1 MRSLL
6 FILFTTW
13 ASLTHASDTN
23 HLVIH
28 LSSGIRLT
36 LPVEDRP
43 QITFD
48 DNVLCVNT
56 ERFLFSDV
64 RKYTFSENDA
74 VGIEAID
81 ADRSGVSL
89 KRLDGEQIAVSVKDA
104 SSAMVRVYSASG
116 VEQPI
121 RHTASKDGAV
131 ILDLTGLVPGV
142 YVISAGGETL
152 KIRKK

>member
-13 ASLTHASDTN
+13 ASLTHARDTN

-28 LSSGIRLT
+28 LSSGTRLT

-48 DNVLCVNT
+48 GNVLCVST
-56 ERFLFSDV
+56 ERFQFSDV
-64 RKYTFSENDA
+64 RKYTFSENEA

-81 ADRSGVSL
+81 ADKTGVSL
-89 KRLDGEQIAVSVKDA
+89 KRLDGEQIAVSVNDA
-104 SSAMVRVYSASG
+104 SAMVRVYSASG

>member
-6 FILFTTW
+6 FILITAW

-23 HLVIH
+23 YLVIH
-28 LSSGIRLT
+28 LSSGTRLT

-48 DNVLCVNT
+48 GSVLCIST
-56 ERFLFSDV
+56 ERFLLSDIL
-64 RKYTFSENDA
+64 KYTFSENDA
-74 VGIEAID
+74 VGIETID
-81 ADRSGVSL
+81 ADKPGVSL
-89 KRLDGEQIAVSVKDA
+89 KRLDGEKIAVGVKDA
-104 SSAMVRVYSASG
+104 SAMVRVYSASG

-121 RHTASKDGAV
+121 RRTASEEGAV
-131 ILDLTGLVPGV
+131 TLDLTGLVPGV
-142 YVISAGGETL
+142 YVISVGGETL

>member
-6 FILFTTW
+6 FTLFTAW

-23 HLVIH
+23 YLVIH
-28 LSSGIRLT
+28 LSSGTRLT

-48 DNVLCVNT
+48 GNVLCIST

-64 RKYTFSENDA
+64 LKYTFSENDA

-81 ADRSGVSL
+81 ADKPGVSL
-89 KRLDGEQIAVSVKDA
+89 KRLDGEKIAVRVKDA
-104 SSAMVRVYSASG
+104 SAMVRVHSTNG

-121 RHTASKDGAV
+121 RRTAGEEGAV

-142 YVISAGGETL
+142 YMISVGGETL

>member
-6 FILFTTW
+6 FILFTAW
-13 ASLTHASDTN
+13 ASLTHANDTN

-28 LSSGIRLT
+28 LSSGTRLT

-48 DNVLCVNT
+48 DNVLCIST

-81 ADRSGVSL
+81 ADKTGVSL

-104 SSAMVRVYSASG
+104 SAAVRVYSASG

-131 ILDLTGLVPGV
+131 ILDLTGLALGV

>member
-13 ASLTHASDTN
+13 AFLTHASDTN

-28 LSSGIRLT
+28 LSSGTLLT

-48 DNVLCVNT
+48 GNVLCINT
-56 ERFLFSDV
+56 ERFQFSDV

-81 ADRSGVSL
+81 ADKTGVSL
-89 KRLDGEQIAVSVKDA
+89 KRLDGEQIAVSVNDA
-104 SSAMVRVYSASG
+104 SAAVRVYSASG

-131 ILDLTGLVPGV
+131 ILDLTGLAPGV

>member
-6 FILFTTW
+6 FTLFTAW
-13 ASLTHASDTN
+13 ASLTHASDSN
-23 HLVIH
+23 YLVIH
-28 LSSGIRLT
+28 LSSGTRLT

-48 DNVLCVNT
+48 GSVLCIST
-56 ERFLFSDV
+56 ERFLLSDV
-64 RKYTFSENDA
+64 LKYTFSENDA

-81 ADRSGVSL
+81 ADKSGVSL
-89 KRLDGEQIAVSVKDA
+89 KRLDGEKIAVRVKDA
-104 SSAMVRVYSASG
+104 SAMVRVYSASG

-121 RHTASKDGAV
+121 RRTASEEGAV
-131 ILDLTGLVPGV
+131 TLDLTGLVPGV
-142 YVISAGGETL
+142 YVSSVGGETL